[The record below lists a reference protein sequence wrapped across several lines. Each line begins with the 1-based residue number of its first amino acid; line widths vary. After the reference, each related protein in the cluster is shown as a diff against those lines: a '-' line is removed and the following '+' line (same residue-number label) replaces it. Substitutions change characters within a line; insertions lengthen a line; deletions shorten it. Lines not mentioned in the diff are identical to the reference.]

1 RYGLHVVTPEESD
14 RGLVHRV
21 IYDEL
26 CRGQIL
32 EESRRQYRKILHRLA
47 ASGAEGI
54 ILGCT
59 EISLLVRP
67 EDSPVPLFDTTEIHA
82 RRAAELALESES

>member
-1 RYGLHVVTPEESD
+1 
-14 RGLVHRV
+14 
-21 IYDEL
+21 L

-59 EISLLVRP
+59 EISLLVRTAT
-67 EDSPVPLFDTTEIHA
+67 PLPASVTAWSVLLGVGVSVSCGLFFGIFPA
-82 RRAAELALESES
+82 RKAAKTDPIISLRHE